1 MAAPDGISQSEKLK
15 RLHTMGSYF
24 NMNFVITLENGFRMA
39 FVGGNDDG
47 MAEHLRAVRPNIA
60 FRNKIT
66 NDMNVDVV
74 AGDWFGF
81 MQESFSQYV
90 VPMHFEVW
98 ENRNPGFSEQTFDR
112 ANEMAQKAGLPCRM
126 LSPKRTEW
134 YQLMLG
140 WTKQ

>member
-1 MAAPDGISQSEKLK
+1 M
-15 RLHTMGSYF
+15 
-24 NMNFVITLENGFRMA
+24 
-39 FVGGNDDG
+39 
-47 MAEHLRAVRPNIA
+47 
-60 FRNKIT
+60 
-66 NDMNVDVV
+66 
-74 AGDWFGF
+74 
-81 MQESFSQYV
+81 